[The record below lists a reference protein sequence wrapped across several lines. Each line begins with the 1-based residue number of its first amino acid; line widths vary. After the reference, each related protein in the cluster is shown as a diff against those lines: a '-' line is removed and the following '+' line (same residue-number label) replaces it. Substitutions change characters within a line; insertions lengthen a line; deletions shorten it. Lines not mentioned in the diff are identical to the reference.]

1 MKKAKSDVEKRIES
15 ALERKEFD
23 EASSLTREEFK
34 EVLYSDDFFTEFSW
48 HLDMILV
55 LIVSGGRAYVGKY
68 HAQ

>member
-1 MKKAKSDVEKRIES
+1 MKKAKSDVEKHIEK